1 MKHIICFP
9 LALFIVS
16 TGALVS
22 AQDVTATADETSAT
36 DEGAAPVLR
45 PGRTK
50 SGLPAEGYTDTKL
63 IPGQKFKVHDKDRPE
78 PSIVTPATPG
88 TADKA
93 GTAPSDAV
101 VLFDGK
107 DLSKWTGRDDKAS
120 WKVEKGYAEVNGKG
134 SITTREKFGSCQLH
148 VEWASPVVPKGKSQ
162 GRGNSGVIIMGK
174 YEIQVLDSFKN
185 RTYSDGQAGSIYGQ
199 YPPLVNASRGPGE
212 WQTYDIIFEAPEFEG
227 KELKK
232 PAFVT
237 VIHNGV
243 LLHHRTQ
250 LVGRVFHKDPSRYDA
265 HEPKL
270 PLQLQDHGNPVRYR
284 NIWIREIGSYDKD

>member
-1 MKHIICFP
+1 MKCIVCFCVAVMF
-9 LALFIVS
+9 ALGVA
-16 TGALVS
+16 TN
-22 AQDVTATADETSAT
+22 AQDETKPV
-36 DEGAAPVLR
+36 DEGAAKVL
-45 PGRTK
+45 PKGRTK
-50 SGLPAEGYTDTKL
+50 SGLPAEGYTDTLL

-78 PSIVTPATPG
+78 PSIVDPG
-88 TADKA
+88 TASTAQKA
-93 GTAPSDAV
+93 GTAPSDAI

-107 DLSKWTGRDDKAS
+107 DLSNWTGKNDKAG
-120 WKVEKGYAEVNGKG
+120 WKVENGYAEVNGTG

-148 VEWASPVVPKGKSQ
+148 VEFASPVEPKGKSQ

-199 YPPLVNASRGPGE
+199 YPPLVNASRGPGQ
-212 WQTYDIIFEAPEFEG
+212 WQTFDIIFEAPEFDG
-227 KELKK
+227 DELKK

-265 HEPKL
+265 HEAKL
-270 PLQLQDHGNPVRYR
+270 PLLLQDHGNPVRYR
-284 NIWIREIGSYDKD
+284 NIWIRPLTGYDED